1 MEKKT
6 RLHKALNFFLTK
18 IIGGIAVIVLPVF
31 LIESASHF
39 FLQKFNN
46 AVEVINGIVSITVSA
61 AAVAVYILL
70 FRFYEKRNISELSSS
85 AFIKNS
91 LIGFATGLLLQFLF
105 VFVLYL
111 MGHYRILAVN
121 PASYMP
127 PALFPALTAGFVA
140 EIIIRGI
147 IFRILEEK
155 FGTVITIWFMIF
167 LFTILHAGGKNSNIL
182 TMVATVAQAGFLLTA
197 SYVYCRNLWL
207 PIFLHFAWDFAEP
220 GIFGGINPGNRVDKS
235 LFSSE
240 LSGPHLFTG
249 GPSGPQNSIQAAAF
263 CLLAGLIFL
272 WLAKKKNHFIPY
284 RPLHT

>member
-1 MEKKT
+1 MEKET
-6 RLHKALNFFLTK
+6 LPHKIRFDFLIK
-18 IIGGIAVIVLPVF
+18 IIIGIAAVVTPVW
-31 LIESASHF
+31 LIESASQP

-46 AVEVINGIVSITVSA
+46 AKEVINGMVSISVSA
-61 AAVAVYILL
+61 AAVGVYILL

-85 AFIKNS
+85 SFIKNS
-91 LIGFATGLLLQFLF
+91 LIGFTTGLLLQFLF

-111 MGHYRILAVN
+111 MGYYRILSIH
-121 PASYMP
+121 PASDML

-155 FGTVITIWFMIF
+155 YGTVITICFMIL
-167 LFTILHAGGKNSNIL
+167 LFAVLHAGGKNSNIL
-182 TMVATVAQAGFLLTA
+182 TMVATVAQAGFMVSA

-220 GIFGGINPGNRVDKS
+220 GIFGAINPGNRVDKS

-240 LSGPHLFTG
+240 LTGPHFLTG
-249 GPSGPQNSIQAAAF
+249 GQSGPQNSLQAAVF
-263 CLLAGLIFL
+263 CLLTGLVFL
-272 WLAKKKNHFIPY
+272 WLAKRKNHFISY
-284 RPLHT
+284 RTQHA